1 MNLRNYKYYKR
12 ERLEEMYRI
21 LMATDGSKIM
31 KRLVEEVFTIAVAVK
46 AEVTILNVIEHNDY
60 SYMARTPY
68 TVEVK
73 NNVDKQLKAEA
84 DRIVDEAAKPFR
96 DKGLTVKT
104 EVVDGEL
111 SPADVICD
119 IASKGEY
126 NLVAVGS
133 RGLRGV
139 KQLFLGSVSNKVAHL
154 GCTNVLIVR

>member
-1 MNLRNYKYYKR
+1 
-12 ERLEEMYRI
+12 MYRI
-21 LMATDGSKIM
+21 LLATDGSKSM
-31 KRLVEEVFTIAVAVK
+31 KRLVGEVLTIAVAVK

-73 NNVDKQLKAEA
+73 NDVDKQLKAEA
-84 DRIVDEAAKPFR
+84 DRIVDEAASPFR
-96 DKGLTVKT
+96 DKGLKVKT
-104 EVVDGEL
+104 KIVDGVR

-119 IASKGEY
+119 IASKDGY
-126 NLVAVGS
+126 NLIAIGS

-139 KQLFLGSVSNKVAHL
+139 KELFLGSVSNKVAHL

>member
-1 MNLRNYKYYKR
+1 
-12 ERLEEMYRI
+12 
-21 LMATDGSKIM
+21 MATDGSKSM
-31 KRLVEEVFTIAVAVK
+31 KKLVEEVLTIAVALK

-84 DRIVDEAAKPFR
+84 NRIVDEAAGPFR
-96 DKGLTVKT
+96 DQGLTVKT
-104 EVVDGEL
+104 KVFDGEQ
-111 SPADVICD
+111 SPADVICEL
-119 IASKGEY
+119 ASKGGY
-126 NLVAVGS
+126 NLIAIGS

-139 KQLFLGSVSNKVAHL
+139 KELFLGSVSNKVAHL